1 MVSAKLLST
10 FVSPCAHDSLETL
23 GLMATIISLAHQSI
37 NQSINQNAQPAMLA
51 GQLTLTHYHVTPGPR
66 RE

>member
-1 MVSAKLLST
+1 MGNDTEIVLLHT
-10 FVSPCAHDSLETL
+10 IMR
-23 GLMATIISLAHQSI
+23 GLFPFIS

-51 GQLTLTHYHVTPGPR
+51 GQLTLTHYHVTPEPS